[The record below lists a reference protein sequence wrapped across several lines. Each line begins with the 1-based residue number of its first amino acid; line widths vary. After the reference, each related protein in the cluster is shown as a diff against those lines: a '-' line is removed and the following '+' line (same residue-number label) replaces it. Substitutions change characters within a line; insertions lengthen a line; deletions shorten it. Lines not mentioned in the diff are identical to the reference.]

1 MMDNKKNFAIQD
13 FIIQLEQINF
23 LEVLDA
29 ITPIIIFYITNKAI
43 TTYRLHREYKP
54 KNISTLALKTELIIE

>member
-43 TTYRLHREYKP
+43 TTYRLH
-54 KNISTLALKTELIIE
+54 LL